1 MIPIKMQLY
10 ETQKYFPEFF
20 SAFLSSSLNF
30 EHFEKKD
37 DPHRYCISGMTD
49 SENVVR

>member
-1 MIPIKMQLY
+1 MHLY
-10 ETQKYFPEFF
+10 QKENILSLFF
-20 SAFLSSSLNF
+20 TTFLKSRLNF

-37 DPHRYCISGMTD
+37 DTHSFCISEIMD